1 MRDGSVEPAVA
12 HRTSTI
18 SNLHNLM
25 RRTQFVRYAHQKQG
39 GDGDADLCIR
49 EQPSPTLNG
58 RSFNLCCRGKG
69 EIPGGP
75 GVTTAVR
82 LEGIVWV
89 LRTGAPWRDVPP
101 QFGKWNTLHRRFR
114 RWTRSGVFDRVFTA
128 KIGDSDLRSIMVD
141 GTFAKVH
148 QHGTGALTSG
158 DEPKVSAKRQKIGRS
173 KGGLDHEDHG
183 GVGRNGR
190 NHEIR
195 Y

>member
-1 MRDGSVEPAVA
+1 MYPRTTLTDAQWKVIQPMLPGKRRDP
-12 HRTSTI
+12 
-18 SNLHNLM
+18 
-25 RRTQFVRYAHQKQG
+25 
-39 GDGDADLCIR
+39 
-49 EQPSPTLNG
+49 G
-58 RSFNLCCRGKG
+58 RSGRDNR
-69 EIPGGP
+69 
-75 GVTTAVR
+75 R
-82 LEGIVWV
+82 SLEGIVWV

-173 KGGLDHEDHG
+173 IGQAPED
-183 GVGRNGR
+183 RT
-190 NHEIR
+190 
-195 Y
+195 